1 MDDYAEFQKSNTQN
15 NERRQQ
21 DSELKNLLLEVQ
33 IKLDKYK
40 YGYSFEWLGI
50 PIIRLPDDIVV
61 YQELIFYV
69 NPKVILEIGV
79 ARGGSVILSSSLVEL
94 MGNDGR
100 VIGVDIDIR
109 SHNLERLKAHKMYK
123 NINLIEGDILDPSTL
138 VKIEENLGGAKVDIL
153 VLDSNHTHEH
163 VLRELE
169 MLSNLVSIGGYI
181 VLPDTVIEDFP
192 RGYYSETRPWDVG
205 NNPKT
210 ALLKFMEKNDKF
222 KIDNHFSVKAAISE
236 SPSGYIRKIR
246 D

>member
-15 NERRQQ
+15 NERRQK
-21 DSELKNLLLEVQ
+21 DSELKDLLLEVQ

-94 MGNDGR
+94 MGNDVR

-109 SHNLERLKAHKMYK
+109 YHNL
-123 NINLIEGDILDPSTL
+123 
-138 VKIEENLGGAKVDIL
+138 
-153 VLDSNHTHEH
+153 
-163 VLRELE
+163 
-169 MLSNLVSIGGYI
+169 
-181 VLPDTVIEDFP
+181 
-192 RGYYSETRPWDVG
+192 
-205 NNPKT
+205 
-210 ALLKFMEKNDKF
+210 
-222 KIDNHFSVKAAISE
+222 
-236 SPSGYIRKIR
+236 
-246 D
+246 

>member
-15 NERRQQ
+15 NERRQK
-21 DSELKNLLLEVQ
+21 DSELKDLLLEVQ

-169 MLSNLVSIGGYI
+169 ILSNLVSIGGYI

-192 RGYYSETRPWDVG
+192 IGYYSETRPWDVG

-210 ALLKFMEKNDKF
+210 ALLEFMGKNDKF